1 MAVFGPAAFSPS
13 LRPGANVAPRRF
25 GANVPPA
32 APARGSGW
40 TAAADPDMVRPMRE
54 PAARKGV
61 AVRPPSGPG
70 PGRRHVL
77 AGVGV
82 IGLGMTGLGVI
93 GYGVIGYGA
102 AVADGGTVTVTG
114 VRVSRGDAVE
124 CPRLRDD
131 AGVLHPVS
139 YLPPRVALGDRV
151 TVSGRLAVTTTCR
164 GIVLVV
170 ENLAEDAPES
180 GGAFGGE

>member
-54 PAARKGV
+54 PAAGKGV
-61 AVRPPSGPG
+61 AVRPPSGSG
-70 PGRRHVL
+70 SGRRHVL

-151 TVSGRLAVTTTCR
+151 TVSGTLAVTTTCR

-170 ENLAEDAPES
+170 EKLVEGAPES
-180 GGAFGGE
+180 GGASGGE